1 MSKSGSKS
9 GEKKQSGRSVSALNF
24 FLLLQ
29 LILMFILSMGIT
41 EIISTSAERSADDY
55 MITIADERSR
65 IIRNYIE
72 SAENTLS
79 AYSHAG
85 EIHEVLEKPDDK
97 AAAEAAQKYTE
108 EFSDDI
114 VNLEGIYVS
123 TWETKVLAH
132 TNRATAGVTTRTGD
146 YLKELQQALKA
157 SGSSVYNTGIITSP
171 ATQRQVV
178 SMYKAVY
185 NGGDDPAGF
194 VGLGVYT
201 DGLIRQ
207 LDSISEHDLKGAFF
221 MQNACFSAVFRTG
234 SKVFS
239 VFCCYFGK
247 KFTSKG

>member
-85 EIHEVLEKPDDK
+85 EIHEALEKPDDK

-157 SGSSVYNTGIITSP
+157 SGSSVYNTGIMTSP
-171 ATQRQVV
+171 STGQLVM
-178 SMYKAVY
+178 SMYYPVMDGGKPIGYVGCGTLVNNVADGISDVSALGHSSAYVY
-185 NGGDDPAGF
+185 F
-194 VGLGVYT
+194 VDNQGTMLHHPDET
-201 DGLIRQ
+201 
-207 LDSISEHDLKGAFF
+207 KT
-221 MQNACFSAVFRTG
+221 FS
-234 SKVFS
+234 
-239 VFCCYFGK
+239 
-247 KFTSKG
+247 KFWY